1 MQKENIL
8 IVGQGIAGSVLAFQF
23 PEDRFHVTILDDGHL
38 SSSSM
43 VAAGMWNPLSFK
55 KPSIGWNSEQLLDS
69 ARSAYGRI
77 SEKLKIDFFYFL
89 PLNRV
94 FPDQRSAND
103 WDDKSTER
111 TFGQF
116 VINNY
121 GKKLHALVKQPF
133 GHGTVNHAGWCD
145 LPKLL
150 NTSRD
155 FFSKKN
161 QLIEGTFDSNELH
174 SDEDVWSYDGIKY
187 NRIILAIGSKNST
200 LSYFDWVPLY
210 PNKGQVL
217 TVRPKEYY
225 SEEIL
230 NYGNFVLPIGD
241 GKYRVGGTY
250 EFNDPNPSITEES
263 KQKLLNKLQTV
274 VSDDFEI
281 VDQKAGYRPTI
292 PDRRP
297 TVGEHPNIKN
307 LYLFNGFGSKG
318 VMYAPD
324 AARQLVDSIMHGTPI
339 DTDISVRRYFKA

>member
-23 PEDRFHVTILDDGHL
+23 PEDQFEVTILDDGHL

-55 KPSIGWNSEQLLDS
+55 KPSVGWNSERLLAS
-69 ARSAYGRI
+69 AREVYGTI
-77 SEKLKIDFFYFL
+77 SEKLKIDFFHFL
-89 PLNRV
+89 PLNRI

-116 VINNY
+116 VINSY
-121 GKKLHALVKQPF
+121 GKKLHPLIKQPF

-150 NTSRD
+150 KAARD
-155 FFSKKN
+155 YFSKNN
-161 QLIEGTFDSNELH
+161 QMIEASFDSSKLH
-174 SDEDVWSYDGIKY
+174 YEGGAWHYDGKKY
-187 NRIILAIGSKNST
+187 DHVILATGSKNST
-200 LSYFDWVPLY
+200 LGYFDWVPVY

-217 TVRPKEYY
+217 TVKPKEYH

-230 NYGNFVLPIGD
+230 NYGNFVLPVGD

-250 EFNDPNPSITEES
+250 EFNDPNPEITEES
-263 KQKLLNKLQTV
+263 KQKLLSKLSSV
-274 VSDDFEI
+274 VADEFEI
-281 VDQKAGYRPTI
+281 IDQKAGYRPTI

-297 TVGEHPNIKN
+297 TIGEHPNNKN

-318 VMYAPD
+318 VLYAPD
-324 AARQLVDSIMHGTPI
+324 AAKQLVAAITHGTPI
-339 DTDISVRRYFKA
+339 DTDISVMRYFKG